1 MGTNQGTKRG
11 APRLLAVT
19 SADQIGI
26 KEEDKKSAILKKNKS
41 PEEEIGNWRHP
52 VTVSNMMITGY
63 LMVSYIRTTFSW
75 SKSTDLP
82 SQIEGASDREEMRP
96 VQAPGS

>member
-52 VTVSNMMITGY
+52 VTVSTPSAHMMITGY
-63 LMVSYIRTTFSW
+63 LMCHIFERHFPGQNRLTYLV
-75 SKSTDLP
+75 KSSERATV
-82 SQIEGASDREEMRP
+82 RR
-96 VQAPGS
+96 